1 MLLDIAQEADLVMY
15 LDANGYDYQRE
26 QFRNLGF
33 KRGDRFTVNY
43 VDIGGFSSTYGF
55 AEISNQ
61 LFNTVMFTVLHKMV
75 ARGNND

>member
-1 MLLDIAQEADLVMY
+1 MRPDIAQVGDLVMY

-33 KRGDRFTVNY
+33 KRVDRFTVNH
-43 VDIGGFSSTYGF
+43 VDVGGFSSTYGF
-55 AEISNQ
+55 AEIPNQ